1 MNELKTLQA
10 KGFKIVSNWQ
20 ECNSKSI
27 FFLNTLNLEDFDKYQ
42 KLAIKKKCT
51 HIIVNSYIKKLN
63 EIRNIKYYYIN
74 VQKDLFK
81 IRKTFFT
88 IGKLKIIFLTGTNGK
103 TSIAYGSHLL
113 FSLNGISSCY
123 LGTIGFF
130 INGKKIKNLPN
141 TTPSYLQLS
150 SLLHE
155 AEKQKIKYAFIEA
168 SSIGFKEGR
177 LGDLKF
183 DLCYLTNLQSDH
195 LDYHKNIK
203 NYHQSKIDMI
213 NLHSKTYSKLLIQDK
228 NIKKK
233 FSNFKNKNKFLDDF
247 IKHYK
252 INIERKK
259 FNSFSIKTSFK
270 NYSINTINDFMIKN
284 FISMLHIY
292 FVFHKK
298 LPQKINSK
306 IFPDGRSQIIYNKN
320 KKVILV
326 DYAHTKEAFENLLSN
341 LPKDI
346 DHKIIIFGC
355 GGDRDKT
362 KRTKMAKIASKYT
375 DIQIITDDNPRNE
388 NPSDI
393 RRILIESSSNP
404 LEIPSRK
411 KAIERGVKLLK
422 IKKGLLIIAGK
433 GHENSQIYKDKIFTF
448 NDRLVAKSYAKYL

>member
-1 MNELKTLQA
+1 MNKLKILQA
-10 KGFKIVSNWQ
+10 KGFKIVFNWQ
-20 ECNSKSI
+20 ECSSKSI
-27 FFLNTLNLEDFDKYQ
+27 FFLNTLNLENFDKYQ

-51 HIIVNSYIKKLN
+51 HIITNSSIEKHN
-63 EIRNIKYYYIN
+63 EIKNIKYYY
-74 VQKDLFK
+74 VSTQKDLFK
-81 IRKTFFT
+81 IKKIFF
-88 IGKLKIIFLTGTNGK
+88 GKDKLKIIFLTGTNGK

-113 FSLNGISSCY
+113 FYINGISSCY

-130 INGKKIKNLPN
+130 INGNKIKNLPN
-141 TTPSYLQLS
+141 TTPSYLELS
-150 SLLHE
+150 SLLYE
-155 AEKQKIKYAFIEA
+155 ATKQKIKYAFIEA

-213 NLHSKTYSKLLIQDK
+213 NAHSKINSKLLIQDK

-233 FSNFKNKNKFLDDF
+233 FSNFKNENKFLDDF
-247 IKHYK
+247 IKLNK
-252 INIERKK
+252 FSIERKN
-259 FNSFSIKTSFK
+259 FNSFLIKTNLK
-270 NYSINTINDFMIKN
+270 NYPINTINDFMIKN

-292 FVFHKK
+292 FIFHKK
-298 LPQKINSK
+298 LPPKINTK

-320 KKVILV
+320 KKIILI

-341 LPKDI
+341 LPKEI

-362 KRTKMAKIASKYT
+362 KRAKMAKIASKYT

-388 NPSDI
+388 NPLDI
-393 RRILIESSSNP
+393 RRTLMKNSSNP

-411 KAIERGVKLLK
+411 KAIERGIRLLK
-422 IKKGLLIIAGK
+422 INKGLLIIAGK
-433 GHENSQIYKDKIFTF
+433 GHENNQIYKDKIFTF